1 MSDKYILF
9 RGKYKI
15 WQIHKDKV
23 SDRQIDLQTDRQIG
37 KQQTDIQIERWTED
51 VRQTD
56 TYMIDRQVDNRQI
69 DR

>member
-1 MSDKYILF
+1 MSDKYIIF